1 MPQIHILMDDRVAE
15 TLPHGLQAEH
25 GFAAAVDGV
34 LFDTGQTG
42 SAVENARRLGV
53 PTEYDQLVLSH
64 GHYDH
69 TGGLPAFLDGAE
81 TVYAHPDALRP
92 KVRDD
97 TSIGL
102 PYRRARIEADAE
114 LVTHDGA
121 VEVASGVHALGEIP
135 REYPDNPTGR
145 KRRDDGTVVADPVL
159 DDQSLAVETAE
170 GTAVV
175 CGCCHAGLRNTVEH
189 AEAVT
194 GREVHAI
201 VGGTHLKGSDASEI
215 HDVADRLGDRL
226 DLFAPSHCTGT
237 RGERIFADRFPDAY
251 EATGV
256 GSVFEL
262 P

>member
-1 MPQIHILMDDRVAE
+1 MPTLSILADNAVAGSR
-15 TLPHGLQAEH
+15 PKGLTAEW
-25 GFAAAVDGV
+25 GFAAAIDGL
-34 LFDTGQTG
+34 LFDAGQTG
-42 SAVENARRLGV
+42 VAADNAATLGV
-53 PTEYDQLVLSH
+53 GPFETIVLSH

-69 TGGLPAFLDGAE
+69 TTALPAFLDDATELYCHPAAFEAKYHDEEPIGMPYDRDWLAA
-81 TVYAHPDALRP
+81 TVD
-92 KVRDD
+92 
-97 TSIGL
+97 
-102 PYRRARIEADAE
+102 
-114 LVTHDGA
+114 VTTHSDPI
-121 VEVASGVHALGEIP
+121 EVAPGIHALGEIP

>member
-1 MPQIHILMDDRVAE
+1 MPRVQILMDDRIAE
-15 TLPHGLQAEH
+15 THPHGLRAEH

-42 SAVENARRLGV
+42 GAVENARRLGV
-53 PTEYDQLVLSH
+53 LTEYDRLVLSH

-69 TGGLPAFLDGAE
+69 TGGLPAFLDGVE

-92 KVRDD
+92 KVRDG

-102 PYRRARIEADAE
+102 PYQRARIEADAE
-114 LVTHDGA
+114 LVTHGDP
-121 VEVASGVHALGEIP
+121 VEVASGIHALGEIP
-135 REYPDNPTGR
+135 RAYPDNPTGQ
-145 KRRDDGTVVADPVL
+145 RRQDDGTLVADPIL

-201 VGGTHLKGSDASEI
+201 IGGTHLKGSSAGEI
-215 HDVADRLGDRL
+215 HEIADWLGDRL

-237 RGERIFADRFPDAY
+237 QGTRIFADRFPDAY
-251 EATGV
+251 EVTGV

-262 P
+262 A